1 MARIRTVK
9 PEFWSD
15 EKVAQ
20 LSEGCMAFF
29 IGLWNFCDDEGK
41 CENNARQLSLRMPV
55 FRTKDILTWLSRL
68 SELGLIRFSHDSQ
81 WLLVTNWNHQ
91 KIDRPRLP
99 KVKAAEIQWLPIPD
113 STKPR
118 ESSSIVRRKDRIG
131 KDRIGKDRIPVG
143 ERSAKKPKTEPSQ
156 TSLEIVNAGPPAA
169 GAKPT
174 VDPFVQKVVGRFYDL
189 WKNRHGGRAP
199 LDPAD
204 HKKLKRL
211 VENFGGEKALQFVD
225 AYFAIPDSWFE
236 TKSHDVE
243 SLMKNLAKVE
253 RFISTGTTI
262 TRRDADSIESAQ
274 ALTNQIQRLGGAV

>member
-118 ESSSIVRRKDRIG
+118 ESSSNVRRKDRIG
-131 KDRIGKDRIPVG
+131 SDRIGSDRIRRRP
-143 ERSAKKPKTEPSQ
+143 RKTIAKTQPELVP
-156 TSLEIVNAGPPAA
+156 TSFDTPPA
-169 GAKPT
+169 GAPLSAAAET
-174 VDPFVQKVVGRFYDL
+174 EDVIGRYHEL
-189 WKNRHGGRAP
+189 WKQLYKERAP
-199 LDPAD
+199 LLPLDY
-204 HKKLKRL
+204 KKLNDLAKNLGAKTAISL
-211 VENFGGEKALQFVD
+211 VEAF
-225 AYFAIPDSWFE
+225 FAMPDSWFIS
-236 TKSHDVE
+236 KRHDVQ
-243 SLMKNLAKVE
+243 SLISNLTKVQH
-253 RFISTGTTI
+253 FVATGKTV

-274 ALTNQIQRLGGAV
+274 SLANQIQRLGGAV